1 MAHMTQMLQYMPEGS
16 PAQLVLIKSMYEMSS
31 SPKKNEMVAAVDQM
45 MKPDPV
51 QQQIQQLMQQLAIA
65 EQQAKV
71 NKLNAEAAKAMA
83 DAGVAGADA
92 MLKQV
97 QAQIEWQNKD
107 LERLNSMIEAQFA
120 AVAVKQTQQEDIDL
134 KLKAQK
140 LRIDAYKARKTPS
153 K

>member
-1 MAHMTQMLQYMPEGS
+1 
-16 PAQLVLIKSMYEMSS
+16 
-31 SPKKNEMVAAVDQM
+31 
-45 MKPDPV
+45 
-51 QQQIQQLMQQLAIA
+51 
-65 EQQAKV
+65 
-71 NKLNAEAAKAMA
+71 MA